1 MNHVLEN
8 FRISI
13 IFSMQSYATLFL
25 SIHFFLSACSLKY
38 CLWLHL
44 GYLGKCVANLCSFV
58 KWNSRDFHIWT
69 SVSASLS
76 HLLQHQ
82 NRCFLIDLIQSL
94 IIRQF
99 FLCNNGLKFGFNVL
113 YKMPWIKFVCNLRK
127 FLIYP
132 FSYLPVSVCSNY
144 INSVTNVW

>member
-1 MNHVLEN
+1 MNHVLES

-25 SIHFFLSACSLKY
+25 SIHFFLSACSLEY

-58 KWNSRDFHIWT
+58 TWNSRDFHIWT

-82 NRCFLIDLIQSL
+82 NRWFPIDLIQSL

-99 FLCNNGLKFGFNVL
+99 FLCDNGLKFGFNVL

-132 FSYLPVSVCSNY
+132 FSYLPVSACSNY